1 MGWQGMDGVKQ
12 VQIQSYKADT
22 LTLINIDL
30 KDIDEYRRKQIKL
43 ILLLFSS
50 FNISNTLRL
59 QMK

>member
-1 MGWQGMDGVKQ
+1 MDGVKQ
-12 VQIQSYKADT
+12 VQIQRYKADT

-30 KDIDEYRRKQIKL
+30 KDIDEYRRKQTKL
-43 ILLLFSS
+43 ILLLFAS